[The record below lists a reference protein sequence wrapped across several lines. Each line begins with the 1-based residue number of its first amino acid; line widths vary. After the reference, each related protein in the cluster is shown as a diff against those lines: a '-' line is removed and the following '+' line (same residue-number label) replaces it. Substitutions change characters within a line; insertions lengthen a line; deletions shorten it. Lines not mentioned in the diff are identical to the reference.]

1 MFSKVKGEEL
11 DGVLINNL
19 NDVILV
25 SFSTRYSGEA
35 RMMDA
40 SIKELTREYDSGV
53 QFFCIDADENLDY
66 IAAKGI
72 HQLPTLVI
80 YYNAELV
87 YHGVG
92 LHSKSSLR
100 KMINQFLSR
109 SIKSANQ
116 FN

>member
-11 DGVLINNL
+11 DRVLVNNVS
-19 NDVILV
+19 DVILV

-35 RMMDA
+35 RMMDE
-40 SIKELTREYDSGV
+40 SIKELTREYDNGV
-53 QFFCIDADENLDY
+53 QFFCIDADENVDY
-66 IAAKGI
+66 IVSKGI

-100 KMINQFLSR
+100 KMINQYLSR
-109 SIKSANQ
+109 PIETDH
-116 FN
+116 